1 METAAP
7 HADPPLTRLLRLATP
22 LVVAAGLPV
31 AIARMLA
38 DELSSRASREIS
50 TPTPGKADPS

>member
-1 METAAP
+1 METTAP

-22 LVVAAGLPV
+22 LVMAAGLPI

-38 DELSSRASREIS
+38 DELSSRTALETS